1 MATQLSIYWLS
12 GSDVIY
18 SMFGFLKKK
27 LEISH
32 LIKLY

>member
-18 SMFGFLKKK
+18 SMFGFLKKNWK
-27 LEISH
+27 LAT
-32 LIKLY
+32 